1 MQNVHYKFLDVGSST
16 DLENAN
22 VAIIQAPLEKTTS
35 FQHGT
40 AKGPQ
45 AFLQASKEVEL
56 YDVDQQ
62 FNYSDQLQ
70 IYTFPP
76 SFSHDD
82 SSEESLLKLEEQVS
96 VACNHDVWPLVVGG
110 EHTITQAPV
119 AALKK
124 KYSDLSVLQWDAHA
138 DLRDSYEGS
147 KLSHA
152 SVMKRVADLNVPHV
166 GVGIRN
172 YCEEE
177 KAYIDD
183 HNTPIF
189 HNLDILNNGMPCEK
203 ISSKLSPNV
212 YITVDVDGFD
222 PSVFPGT
229 GTPEPE
235 GLTWTHA
242 MTLFSYIFKHHN
254 VVGVDINEIMPLP
267 GNAQTE
273 FFAAKLAYK
282 LIGMKFCSDKFI

>member
-1 MQNVHYKFLDVGSST
+1 MKNIHYKFLDLAGAPN
-16 DLENAN
+16 LEQAN
-22 VAIIQAPLEKTTS
+22 VAVIQAPLEKTTS

-45 AFLQASKEVEL
+45 AFLQASREVEL

-62 FNYSDQLQ
+62 HNYSDHCQ
-70 IYTFPP
+70 IYTFAAN
-76 SFSHDD
+76 FDHND
-82 SSEESLLKLEEQVS
+82 SSEVALGKIEAQVTS
-96 VACNHDVWPLVVGG
+96 ALQQQAWPLIIGG
-110 EHTITQAPV
+110 EHTISQAPV
-119 AALKK
+119 RALKQH
-124 KYSDLSVLQWDAHA
+124 YSDLSVLQWDAHA
-138 DLRDSYEGS
+138 DLRQDYEGS

-152 SVMKRVADLNVPHV
+152 CVMRRIADLGVPHV

-177 KAYIDD
+177 KAFIDE
-183 HNTPIF
+183 HKTPIF
-189 HNLDILNNGMPCEK
+189 HNLDILTNGMPVEK
-203 ISSKLSPNV
+203 ISAQLSPNV
-212 YITVDVDGFD
+212 YITIDVDGFD

-235 GLTWTHA
+235 GLSWSHA
-242 MTLFSYIFKHHN
+242 LTLFKHIFKQHN

-267 GNAQTE
+267 GNEQTE

-282 LIGMKFCSDKFI
+282 LIGMKFCPEKF